1 VSEISKAE
9 LRKVV
14 KSRITSLAKEQLKD
28 KSHLVCQNL
37 KELLLKIKG
46 KPSNL
51 SISTI
56 GLYSPRGDE
65 VDLKE
70 LDLAKGYAF
79 KTVFPSCEASGQMVF
94 REATF
99 SDLVEDCSFG
109 VSLLAPDVS
118 SKVFVPDIC
127 IVPGLAFSPSGQRLG
142 RGKGF
147 YDKFF
152 SQYKGLKIGVAFEEQ
167 IFSELPCE
175 SHDVNVDYVV
185 SESGILSEQVNINNK
200 HSS

>member
-1 VSEISKAE
+1 MSEVSKAE

-14 KSRITSLAKEQLKD
+14 KERITSLAKEQLKD
-28 KSHLVCQNL
+28 KSHLVCRNL
-37 KELLLKIKG
+37 RDLLLEIMSKQ
-46 KPSNL
+46 SHL

-56 GLYSPRGDE
+56 GLFSPKGDE
-65 VDLKE
+65 VDLRA
-70 LDLAKGYAF
+70 LDLSIGCAL
-79 KTVFPSCEASGQMVF
+79 KTVFPSCEANGEMVF

-99 SDLVEDCSFG
+99 SDLVEDQSFG
-109 VSLLAPDVS
+109 VKLLAPDVN
-118 SKVFVPDIC
+118 SKVLLPDIC
-127 IVPGLAFSPSGQRLG
+127 IVPGLAFSSSGQRLG

-152 SQYKGLKIGVAFEEQ
+152 SHYKGLKIGVAFEEQ
-167 IFSELPCE
+167 TFSELPCE

-185 SESGILSEQVNINNK
+185 SESGVLGKQVDINNK